1 MISTFKSST
10 FPSVNVIFMKC
21 LKYFAKK
28 VCVSSFSVYLITFYI
43 NLKSIM
49 SLFFKDLSTTTF
61 IYSFVIRS
69 ALRVLAPKLIDNATN
84 SFPTFYSGKLTIN
97 FINKSIYS
105 VKAKVIL
112 IFSSKLRR

>member
-1 MISTFKSST
+1 
-10 FPSVNVIFMKC
+10 MKC

-28 VCVSSFSVYLITFYI
+28 DRVSSFSVNLITFYI

-49 SLFFKDLSTTTF
+49 SLFFKHLSTTTF

-69 ALRVLAPKLIDNATN
+69 ALRVLAPKLIDSATN

-97 FINKSIYS
+97 FISKSMYS

-112 IFSSKLRR
+112 IFSSKLSR